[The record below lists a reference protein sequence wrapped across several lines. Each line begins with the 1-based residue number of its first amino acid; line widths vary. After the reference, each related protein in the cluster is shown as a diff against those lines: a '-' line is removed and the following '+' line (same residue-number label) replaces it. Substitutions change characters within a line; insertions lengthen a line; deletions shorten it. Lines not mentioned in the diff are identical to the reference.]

1 MSQFEQLD
9 LVSAADG
16 IAKKAFSSTELTT
29 WSLNRL
35 ETIGRRFNAVF
46 RIDH

>member
-29 WSLNRL
+29 WALNRL
-35 ETIGRRFNAVF
+35 ETIQCRLS
-46 RIDH
+46 H